1 MLSTTLDKTIVL
13 CEVNTILAASIKEH
27 KNYKDSREL
36 LDCITS
42 TNQKD
47 ITFSGIITPTVKSQ
61 ARNTLSKALHDTL
74 EWKLENLENRNRNKL
89 YHFIT
94 EKFFTELLKKL
105 KTYHIPYKITQ
116 KIKKSEITPMY
127 EKILK
132 EKVGKPIISLC
143 SSWKLRST
151 VNKIEKE
158 KKDALKN
165 HLKRKS
171 IIPDETDKTIL
182 SEAVYLKREVFQTN
196 KMYLVSWDKHFS
208 GDSDFYREIPERIRQ
223 VFGITCLTPKQLL
236 GEITHGRINN

>member
-1 MLSTTLDKTIVL
+1 MLSTTLDKKIVL

-27 KNYKDSREL
+27 KNYKDSKAL

-42 TNQKD
+42 TNQQD
-47 ITFSGIITPTVKSQ
+47 MNFSGIITPTVKSQ

-74 EWKLENLENRNRNKL
+74 KTKLENLENRNLNKV
-89 YHFIT
+89 YHHIT
-94 EKFFTELLKKL
+94 KKLFVELLRKL
-105 KTYHIPYKITQ
+105 KTCQISYKLAQ
-116 KIKKSEITPMY
+116 KIKKNEITPMY

-132 EKVGKPIISLC
+132 KKVGKPIISLC
-143 SSWKLRST
+143 SSWRLRST
-151 VNKIEKE
+151 VNRIEKE

-171 IIPDETDKTIL
+171 IIPGETDKTIL

-208 GDSDFYREIPERIRQ
+208 GDNAFYREIPERIRQ

-236 GEITHGRINN
+236 GELTHCRINN